1 MSILKRWRLGRPAHE
16 MRVLMVCMGNICRS
30 PMAEG
35 VLRGK
40 LSRAGLSQR
49 VGVASAGTHSH
60 AGSAPDPRAQK
71 AAAGRGYDLSD
82 IRARDVQP
90 ADFEEFHWVLA
101 MDQDNLDHL
110 LQQCPESERHKVQL
124 LLEAAPRSDGKVEVP
139 DPYYGGV
146 NGFMH
151 VLDLL
156 EPACDALVMQIHDRL
171 RQLA

>member
-82 IRARDVQP
+82 IEKVITGALK
-90 ADFEEFHWVLA
+90 ADKLYDKITSAAAQV
-101 MDQDNLDHL
+101 D
-110 LQQCPESERHKVQL
+110 KV
-124 LLEAAPRSDGKVEVP
+124 A
-139 DPYYGGV
+139 
-146 NGFMH
+146 
-151 VLDLL
+151 
-156 EPACDALVMQIHDRL
+156 
-171 RQLA
+171 